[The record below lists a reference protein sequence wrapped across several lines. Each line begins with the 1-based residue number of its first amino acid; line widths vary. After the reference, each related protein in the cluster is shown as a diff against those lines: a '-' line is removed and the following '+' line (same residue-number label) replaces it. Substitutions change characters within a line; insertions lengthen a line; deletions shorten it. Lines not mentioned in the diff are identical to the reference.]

1 MNPISLKVL
10 IMSMNLSVTTNITS
24 WALERAM
31 LSDLMFN
38 FSYNTTPP
46 PSGEKWYYNITDIYL
61 QANNFMHLMAGRI
74 HDLSPNF
81 NFTLRPL
88 IKKTIIIKKKIVL
101 LT

>member
-1 MNPISLKVL
+1 MNPISWKVL
-10 IMSMNLSVTTNITS
+10 IMALNFSVSITNIAS
-24 WALERAM
+24 WALVRAM

-81 NFTLRPL
+81 NFSLRPL
-88 IKKTIIIKKKIVL
+88 YKNNNNDVL
-101 LT
+101 LYTQN

>member
-1 MNPISLKVL
+1 MDPISWKVL
-10 IMSMNLSVTTNITS
+10 MSLNFSVSITNIAS
-24 WALERAM
+24 WALVRAM

-81 NFTLRPL
+81 NFSLRPL
-88 IKKTIIIKKKIVL
+88 YKNNNNDVL
-101 LT
+101 LYTQN